1 MKYTITCLSLC
12 LVMIGLLFGT
22 EFEQAT
28 TQKYNVTSSS
38 TYQQLFAA
46 FQQATTDY
54 TNNTSDATALV
65 ALEVIYGW
73 VPLNERVKFN
83 YDDINQESDNGLYLA
98 GIIGCNEAIE
108 AGATVDGTTKQ
119 ALADNIWQKLTGL
132 QPSNHDNQELANTA
146 VITLLLLNDDRGLEA
161 ILTDTEYIKN
171 LQATDGW
178 DKDSPQTKFADLV
191 TEHTALVGQEAG
203 AREQAAIYELARL
216 RKAGGATEIVSTNS
230 VIDLSKF

>member
-1 MKYTITCLSLC
+1 MKYTITCLNLC
-12 LVMIGLLFGT
+12 FAMICSLFGN

-28 TQKYNVTSSS
+28 TQKYSVTSSS

-46 FQQATTDY
+46 FQQATTDCA
-54 TNNTSDATALV
+54 NNTSDAIALV

-73 VPLNERVKFN
+73 IPLNERVKFN
-83 YDDINQESDNGLYLA
+83 YDDIKQEPDNGLYLA
-98 GIIGCNEAIE
+98 GIIGANEALE
-108 AGATVDGTTKQ
+108 SGATVDATTKQ

-132 QPSNHDNQELANTA
+132 QPGNDDNKELASSA

-161 ILTDTEYIKN
+161 ILTKSEYIKN

-178 DKDSPQTKFADLV
+178 DKDSPETKFADLV
-191 TEHTALVGQEAG
+191 TEHTALIGQEAG

-230 VIDLSKF
+230 VVDLSRF